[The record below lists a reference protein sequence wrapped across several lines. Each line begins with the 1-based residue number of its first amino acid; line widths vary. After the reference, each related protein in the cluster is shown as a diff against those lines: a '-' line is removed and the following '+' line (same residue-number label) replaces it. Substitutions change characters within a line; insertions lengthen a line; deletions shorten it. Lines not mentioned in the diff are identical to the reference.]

1 MEGRIGDFFR
11 GLFGR
16 SKKPEEDYEELEEDE
31 EEDEDDFVEDEEVGG
46 NPFVRDGKLYGQD
59 FDKLKVTV
67 SKSCQFSP
75 CSIFACFTFDVWYVI
90 VYCKL

>member
-16 SKKPEEDYEELEEDE
+16 SKKPEEDFEELEEDE
-31 EEDEDDFVEDEEVGG
+31 EEDEDDFVEDEEGGG

-59 FDKLKVTV
+59 FDKLKVTI
-67 SKSCQFSP
+67 
-75 CSIFACFTFDVWYVI
+75 SIYAELSVLSLFHISLLYMNI
-90 VYCKL
+90 YYELNY